1 MQTGRRKLFM
11 VLSIIFFC
19 LLTVQCVA
27 AAETQET
34 ECHYEVTQVF
44 ENSVMVSET
53 KVRKC
58 KEETKDSNK
67 FDPKHNFKDYVKV
80 QLVDVGLLGVIIA
93 LAK

>member
-1 MQTGRRKLFM
+1 MKAGRRKLFM
-11 VLSIIFFC
+11 ILSLIFLC
-19 LLTVQCVA
+19 LLTVQCV

-44 ENSVMVSET
+44 ENGVMVSET

-58 KEETKDSNK
+58 KEETKNSNK
-67 FDPKHNFKDYVKV
+67 FDPNHNFGDYVKV
-80 QLVDVGLLGVIIA
+80 QLVDAGLLGVIIT